1 MRWRALLAGVMLASA
16 STVSFAV
23 TTTTSTFSVQLTI
36 TASCIISSASSL
48 TFAPSGVIATAM
60 NQTSTVQ
67 VQCTNTTPFNIGL
80 NAGTATGATVTT
92 RKMTSG
98 SNTINY
104 SLFSNAGMTTNWG
117 QTIGTDTVS
126 STGTGAAQSFTVYG
140 QVPAQSTPAPGA
152 YSDTITVTVTY

>member
-1 MRWRALLAGVMLASA
+1 MHWRALLAGVVL
-16 STVSFAV
+16 VFANNAGFAA
-23 TTTTSTFSVQLTI
+23 TTTSTFSVQLTI
-36 TASCIISSASSL
+36 TASCIISSASTLNFGS
-48 TFAPSGVIATAM
+48 SGVIATVI

-67 VQCTNTTPFNIGL
+67 VQCTNTTPYNIGL
-80 NAGTATGATVTT
+80 NAGTATGATVAT

-98 SNTINY
+98 ANTISY
-104 SLFSNAGMTTNWG
+104 SLFRDAGMTTNWG
-117 QTIGTDTVS
+117 QTVGTDTVS